1 MTPGMLLL
9 TLLAIG
15 VFCGLLQRVLDRMYL
30 TDRQALGIIVL
41 MLAGTFIPN
50 IHLGNIAFNIG
61 GIIPAGICI
70 YLLFKVDT
78 NFERLRALIGSLITG
93 SIVFALST
101 MLPTEAEQL
110 PFDPLWLYG
119 IAGGLIAWLTGRSR
133 RSAFICGTLGVVLAD
148 VLSWAY
154 ATFQGYT
161 AQLVLGGG
169 GIADAVVISGV
180 LAVLFCELMGEMIER
195 IVRTKRTTEQRS

>member
-9 TLLAIG
+9 TLIAIG

-50 IHLGNIAFNIG
+50 IRLGNIAFNIG

-70 YLLFKVDT
+70 YLLFKTDT

-101 MLPTEAEQL
+101 LLPAEAEQL

-148 VLSWAY
+148 VLNWAY
-154 ATFQGYT
+154 ASFQGYT

>member
-101 MLPTEAEQL
+101 LLPAEAEQL

-148 VLSWAY
+148 FLNWAY
-154 ATFQGYT
+154 ASFQGYT